1 MSYKIE
7 DIEGVGPAYAK
18 KLVSAK
24 ITTTGQLLKKCATPA
39 GRKNVAR
46 EAGMSESVVLKWSNM
61 ADLMRVNG
69 IGSQFSELLN
79 GAGVDTIKELRTR
92 NAANLAAKMKEVND
106 RKNLTKAVPSEKTI
120 TKWIATAKKTKPML
134 TY

>member
-1 MSYKIE
+1 M
-7 DIEGVGPAYAK
+7 
-18 KLVSAK
+18 
-24 ITTTGQLLKKCATPA
+24 KKCATPA
-39 GRKNVAR
+39 GRKSVAK
-46 EAGMSESVVLKWSNM
+46 EAGMNESVVLKWTNM

-92 NAANLAAKMKEVND
+92 NAANLAAKMKEVNAK
-106 RKNLTKAVPSEKTI
+106 KNLTNAVPGEKTI
-120 TKWIATAKKTKPML
+120 SKWIATAKKTKPML

>member
-18 KLVSAK
+18 KLASAK

-39 GRKNVAR
+39 GRKNVAK

>member
-1 MSYKIE
+1 MSYKIS

-18 KLVSAK
+18 KLAAAGIK
-24 ITTTGQLLKKCATPA
+24 TTGGLLEQCKTPG
-39 GRKNVAR
+39 GRKKVAQ
-46 EAGMSESVVLKWSNM
+46 ASGMSEAVVLKWSNM

-92 NAANLAAKMKEVND
+92 NAVNLAAKMKQVND
-106 RKNLTKAVPSEKTI
+106 KKNLTKAVPSEKTI
-120 TKWIATAKKTKPML
+120 TKWIATAKKTKPVL